1 MEKRE
6 RVRLMLDMIA
16 CNHPIYYWHY
26 DTEGKIL
33 DSTCPA
39 ESLFDAVFQHQGGIR
54 PLLQADADRPLVLS
68 NEMNMMWLAV
78 RESDNQTVHMLGPFF
93 SVNATPTLLAH
104 ISRAIASSEG
114 SARWRERLSQ
124 AMMQLPMVSSILYM
138 QYVLMLHFCVLGEH
152 AASSDVQYIS
162 YNLSADKESGPAKER
177 AEPVRDRTVNYL
189 IERAILD
196 KIREGDLSALNQE
209 VRYDRSSL
217 VSIRSYTDNA
227 LLNLRIGVTSLIAL
241 CTRAAIEGGVSPTQ
255 AYITGD
261 THIAAVFQAHST
273 SEIVNIRKQMCIDF
287 IQQVHKCRTNRR
299 YSKAIQ
305 SCIDYIETHLRE
317 PLTIELLAGRLGYSK
332 YYLSNRF
339 KAETNCSINNYIKFC
354 RIEQAKQILACSQ
367 KRIDEIA
374 SELGF
379 GSRAFFDR
387 AFKSSVGQTPADY
400 RRRHLNL

>member
-6 RVRLMLDMIA
+6 RIRLMLDLIA
-16 CNHPIYYWHY
+16 CNHAIYYWHY
-26 DTEGKIL
+26 DAEGKIL

-39 ESLFDAVFQHQGGIR
+39 ESLFDAVFQHQGGVQ
-54 PLLQADADRPLVLS
+54 PLFRADADRPLVLS

-78 RESDNQTVHMLGPFF
+78 RESESQTVYLLGPFF
-93 SVNATPTLLAH
+93 SVNATPTLLVH
-104 ISRAIASSEG
+104 ISRAIASSGG

-124 AMMQLPMVSSILYM
+124 EMMQLPMVSSILYM

-152 AASSDVQYIS
+152 ALSSDVQYIS
-162 YNLSADKESGPAKER
+162 YSLSADKTPGPAKEHP
-177 AEPVRDRTVNYL
+177 EPVRDRTVNYL

-196 KIREGDLSALNQE
+196 KIREGDLSALTEE

-273 SEIVNIRKQMCIDF
+273 SEIVNIRKQMCVDF
-287 IQQVHKCRTNRR
+287 IQQVHKCRTNHR

-339 KAETNCSINNYIKFC
+339 KAETNCSINNYIKFS
-354 RIEQAKQILACSQ
+354 RIEQAKQMLASSQ

-374 SELGF
+374 AELGF

-387 AFKSSVGQTPADY
+387 AFKAGVGQTPAAY
-400 RRRHLNL
+400 RRRHLHL